1 MVDVSVS
8 AAASWF
14 CKNLV
19 LWIIKLYALT
29 QIEQIWINKK
39 LVKSLCCKI
48 GNICWFLFIRN
59 DKIETGAKN
68 WRAEENILITLI
80 WRQSEMIILPV
91 HNMCALL
98 TENSKAILKAELK
111 KDINEQVNSEK
122 HMIALYKFNSI
133 NSITSWP
140 GSGQSVQLVPYCKE
154 WWHLLRKKS
163 H

>member
-1 MVDVSVS
+1 MEIFVGSCLFVM
-8 AAASWF
+8 
-14 CKNLV
+14 
-19 LWIIKLYALT
+19 IKLKR
-29 QIEQIWINKK
+29 EQKIDELKK
-39 LVKSLCCKI
+39 TWS
-48 GNICWFLFIRN
+48 
-59 DKIETGAKN
+59 
-68 WRAEENILITLI
+68 LI

-122 HMIALYKFNSI
+122 HIIALYKFNSI
-133 NSITSWP
+133 NSVTSKWP